1 MLAVERGERMT
12 AVRLAPG
19 DGRPADLPPVGLPS
33 LTPVGITAPDM
44 ALVDGRAVVSFDLYE
59 AMRRFYFE
67 DFRGR
72 AAAVSRAAS
81 LARRLYYLAR
91 PAIPRRYQLALRRRL
106 ARTQARSRFPAWP
119 VDTTLDDLRSA
130 VMSAAMAAAGRD
142 RVPMLG
148 LWPHQARYGVVL
160 RHDVE
165 GSEGVRN
172 LDALR
177 RLEEAAGLRSVWNF
191 VPERYPFDPSILT
204 RPPASRPRDRSPRA
218 SPRREALLEPPR
230 VPPKSRAHQRLPVR
244 LGSPWIRGA
253 VGDPEAGLDRRVP

>member
-1 MLAVERGERMT
+1 
-12 AVRLAPG
+12 
-19 DGRPADLPPVGLPS
+19 
-33 LTPVGITAPDM
+33 M

-130 VMSAAMAAAGRD
+130 VMSAAMAAAGRA

-148 LWPHQARYGVVL
+148 LLAA
-160 RHDVE
+160 
-165 GSEGVRN
+165 SST
-172 LDALR
+172 LR
-177 RLEEAAGLRSVWNF
+177 RRPPPRRRGKRRSPEHRRPSSPRGGRGASLRLEFRARA
-191 VPERYPFDPSILT
+191 VPVRPVDPD
-204 RPPASRPRDRSPRA
+204 RPPASRPRDRSSRA
-218 SPRREALLEPPR
+218 SPRREALLQPPR
-230 VPPKSRAHQRLPVR
+230 VRPKSRAHQRLPVG

-253 VGDPEAGLDRRVP
+253 VGDPEAGLDRRAP